1 MPHGGMP
8 AVSTHYTGAFARR
21 CIKKEI
27 FINLLYPVSQT
38 ASSAQA
44 LRLGQI
50 LRPAAAGRVFLHTC
64 PGHAASGSYS
74 PLLPHHR
81 FFTHTSGTCG
91 EKSSEGRIVLRAACL
106 QRLCRRLRCRRLG
119 FYMHE
124 APSAEEGAVQCYS
137 SHSHALS
144 HTHSPLSPSTHW
156 PSSSPK
162 RKSSSSKN
170 HSSSQTSALPSVITS
185 QQR

>member
-1 MPHGGMP
+1 M
-8 AVSTHYTGAFARR
+8 ATCRRSQLIIRALSRADVSKKKYLSIYCILFHKQRQARKRCALGKSCALQRPDAFFYTHARDMRRKDQCRQGRSARR
-21 CIKKEI
+21 
-27 FINLLYPVSQT
+27 
-38 ASSAQA
+38 
-44 LRLGQI
+44 
-50 LRPAAAGRVFLHTC
+50 
-64 PGHAASGSYS
+64 
-74 PLLPHHR
+74 
-81 FFTHTSGTCG
+81 
-91 EKSSEGRIVLRAACL
+91 CL